1 MEKYFLLPHIG
12 QFLNTENEVL
22 KEKKSQDDGCG
33 GDKKK
38 KKLKL
43 VKVGGIN
50 IETQSYL

>member
-22 KEKKSQDDGCG
+22 KEKKSQNDGCG
-33 GDKKK
+33 GDMK